1 VCWAL
6 LRNGD
11 GGGSAHVVATRV
23 AEIVAVTYP
32 SPVDL
37 EDQSGQGQEEIVKE
51 RSHDLVEAAF

>member
-1 VCWAL
+1 
-6 LRNGD
+6 
-11 GGGSAHVVATRV
+11 VATRV